1 MLRLFCVGLE
11 LACFDL
17 TGVGP
22 GEGSKLPP
30 PVVVHE
36 CEPASTWTIPPEVH
50 QQDAMLSGK
59 GLAFAFQVWIQTED
73 D

>member
-36 CEPASTWTIPPEVH
+36 CEPASTWTIPSAGC
-50 QQDAMLSGK
+50 DAEPQRTSLCVPS
-59 GLAFAFQVWIQTED
+59 LDTD
-73 D
+73 